1 VIKKS
6 FPVLTRKKLEQLQDL
21 MLSVPNIRIH
31 MPIQLNGVSPTFSE
45 QFNNKVQDRT
55 ARVGIIGLG
64 YVGLPLA
71 LLFSDQKFA
80 VTGFDIDARKVT
92 ALEKGESYI
101 HRILPTEIQAARTH
115 GFSATADF
123 KWLREMD
130 AIIICVPTPLNE
142 YHEPDMSYITG
153 TAESIAPHLRQGHVV
168 ILESTTYP
176 GTTEEV
182 LVPIL
187 EKGNLSGL
195 KASRNSRPGDFFV
208 TFSPERED
216 PGNQTV
222 ARRDIPKVIGGLDQ
236 QAAEAAAAL
245 YGSIFSRVVPVST
258 PAAAEMTKLL
268 ENIYRCVNI
277 ALVNE
282 LKMLCLRMGVDIWE
296 VIAAAST
303 KPFGFQAFYPG
314 PGLGGHCIPVDPF
327 YLSWKAKEFDFHT
340 RFIELAG
347 EINLAMPYHV
357 VSAAAQALNDRRK
370 ALNGSKV
377 LILGLAY
384 KKDIDDLRES
394 PSLTIIELLQKQGA
408 EVSYNDPF
416 LPFVGRGRKYDLQMK
431 SVSLDNLGQYDC
443 VLIVTDHSAY
453 DYTRLV
459 REAQLVVDTR
469 NATKGIQS
477 PNIVRC

>member
-1 VIKKS
+1 
-6 FPVLTRKKLEQLQDL
+6 
-21 MLSVPNIRIH
+21 
-31 MPIQLNGVSPTFSE
+31 
-45 QFNNKVQDRT
+45 
-55 ARVGIIGLG
+55 
-64 YVGLPLA
+64 
-71 LLFSDQKFA
+71 
-80 VTGFDIDARKVT
+80 
-92 ALEKGESYI
+92 
-101 HRILPTEIQAARTH
+101 
-115 GFSATADF
+115 
-123 KWLREMD
+123 
-130 AIIICVPTPLNE
+130 
-142 YHEPDMSYITG
+142 
-153 TAESIAPHLRQGHVV
+153 
-168 ILESTTYP
+168 
-176 GTTEEV
+176 
-182 LVPIL
+182 
-187 EKGNLSGL
+187 
-195 KASRNSRPGDFFV
+195 
-208 TFSPERED
+208 
-216 PGNQTV
+216 
-222 ARRDIPKVIGGLDQ
+222 
-236 QAAEAAAAL
+236 
-245 YGSIFSRVVPVST
+245 VVPVST

-347 EINLAMPYHV
+347 EINLSMPYHV

-453 DYTRLV
+453 DYQRLV

-469 NATKGIQS
+469 NATKGIES